1 MKHRM
6 WQKANLPEMQMNE
19 TKLNEGYEAKDVD
32 LSNETKGAHNC
43 TEHCALVDKILFH
56 RDIG

>member
-1 MKHRM
+1 MECRM
-6 WQKANLPEMQMNE
+6 RQKENLPELQMNE
-19 TKLNEGYEAKDVD
+19 TKLNEGYGAKDAD

-43 TEHCALVDKILFH
+43 TEYCAPVDKILFH